1 MKQREKNTIV
11 VKFGGTSLASAEQI
25 KKVAA
30 IIKANLDRRFVVASA
45 PGKRNNADIKVTD
58 LLYQCYDAAVAGADY
73 ELVLEQIKARFD
85 DIIRELNVKFDLDKE
100 IDIIRQHLE
109 NGPQRDYMASR
120 GEYLNS

>member
-1 MKQREKNTIV
+1 MKQAEKNTIV

-30 IIKANLDRRFVVASA
+30 IINANPDRRFVVASA
-45 PGKRNNADIKVTD
+45 PGKRNNVDIKVTD

-100 IDIIRQHLE
+100 IVTIR
-109 NGPQRDYMASR
+109 RT
-120 GEYLNS
+120 